1 MAREVTVAWLDHLK
15 AEARVGS
22 HRLLADEPREQGGD
36 DTGPMP
42 SELLLA
48 ALGA

>member
-1 MAREVTVAWLDHLK
+1 MAREVTVAWLGHLK
-15 AEARVGS
+15 VEARVGP

-36 DTGPMP
+36 DTGPSP

-48 ALGA
+48 AVGT